1 MVLLPEASPR
11 FKIKQSDNSISTA
24 SRTKGI
30 LKQHN
35 NKSLH
40 HHELQVT
47 LKQVEGEFKDMYD
60 S

>member
-1 MVLLPEASPR
+1 MVSLPEASPR

-24 SRTKGI
+24 SRTKGM
-30 LKQHN
+30 LQQHN
-35 NKSLH
+35 KKSQH
-40 HHELQVT
+40 HHELQET